1 MFEDFTDRAWK
12 VFVLANQEAL
22 RLKHDYVG
30 TEHILLGLVK
40 EGSGVA
46 SYVLKN
52 LGLDRNKIRLEIE
65 KLVKSGIETI
75 DIDKVP
81 LTPRVLKVLEYA
93 LEEMRNLKHEHVG
106 TEHLLLGLLREQ
118 DGVAAQVLMNLN
130 LRLEDVRKEAVR
142 RRPNGLRD

>member
-1 MFEDFTDRAWK
+1 MTGEFLSRATNRSCK
-12 VFVLANQEAL
+12 VMWLANQEAICF
-22 RLKHDYVG
+22 KHQYVG

-81 LTPRVLKVLEYA
+81 LMLRPLFCPR
-93 LEEMRNLKHEHVG
+93 
-106 TEHLLLGLLREQ
+106 LRGRYIHQETF
-118 DGVAAQVLMNLN
+118 G
-130 LRLEDVRKEAVR
+130 
-142 RRPNGLRD
+142 GSG